1 MKIADGI
8 HRIGD
13 DPRVNAYLVEEAGE
27 VTIIDAAMPG
37 FYDDIPRELAAMGRS
52 VGDVRAIVLTHGHS
66 DHLGFAERVRTEHK
80 VPVWI
85 HEADAGLARAETD
98 PNNPMGKIRLA
109 PLLGFLWLGLRNGG
123 LKRPVV
129 KVVSTYGD
137 GATLDVPGS
146 PSVTLVPGHTPGS
159 AALAVPSRDALFVG
173 DAFATYAVT
182 TGQSDP
188 RIAPFTAD
196 RVQALDSLA
205 RLVDCPAGLV
215 LPGHGQPWTQGMAE
229 AVRQVRASERR
240 RLHGQVSSSRRPQGR
255 EVSSEGER
263 DDAPQ
268 AHRDRHHDHLRVH
281 LHHGQRAARS
291 PRRRP
296 PRSGPSASWRQ
307 PASSSRS
314 RGPTARPPGVGYSR
328 ETG

>member
-1 MKIADGI
+1 MRIADGL

-37 FYDDIPRELAAMGRS
+37 FYDDIPKELAAMGRS
-52 VGDVRAIVLTHGHS
+52 VDDVRAVVLTHGHS
-66 DHLGFAERVRTEHK
+66 DHLGFAERVRTERK

-98 PNNPMGKIRLA
+98 PDNPMGKIRLG

-146 PSVTLVPGHTPGS
+146 PQVALVPGHTPGS
-159 AALAVPSRDALFVG
+159 AALWFPGRGALFVG
-173 DAFATYAVT
+173 DAFATYSVT
-182 TGQSDP
+182 DGQSGP

-196 RVQALDSLA
+196 RGQALESLA
-205 RLVDCPAGLV
+205 RLADSPAGLV

-229 AVRQVRASERR
+229 ALRRVRASEPV
-240 RLHGQVSSSRRPQGR
+240 G
-255 EVSSEGER
+255 
-263 DDAPQ
+263 APPSGVEQ
-268 AHRDRHHDHLRVH
+268 PTP
-281 LHHGQRAARS
+281 GRAAK
-291 PRRRP
+291 
-296 PRSGPSASWRQ
+296 
-307 PASSSRS
+307 
-314 RGPTARPPGVGYSR
+314 
-328 ETG
+328 

>member
-1 MKIADGI
+1 MRIADGI

-37 FYDDIPRELAAMGRS
+37 FYDDIPKELAAMGRA
-52 VGDVRAIVLTHGHS
+52 VEDVRAVVLTHGHS
-66 DHLGFAERVRTEHK
+66 DHLGFAERVRTERR

-98 PNNPMGKIRLA
+98 PDNPMGRIRLA

-146 PSVTLVPGHTPGS
+146 PQVTLVPGHTPGS
-159 AALAVPSRDALFVG
+159 AALLMPARDALFVG

-182 TGQSDP
+182 TGQSGP

-196 RVQALDSLA
+196 RAQALDSLA
-205 RLVDCPAGLV
+205 RIADSRAGVV
-215 LPGHGQPWTQGMAE
+215 LPGHGEPWTLGMAE
-229 AVRQVRASERR
+229 AVRQVQASE
-240 RLHGQVSSSRRPQGR
+240 P
-255 EVSSEGER
+255 E
-263 DDAPQ
+263 A
-268 AHRDRHHDHLRVH
+268 AHRPAVE
-281 LHHGQRAARS
+281 
-291 PRRRP
+291 
-296 PRSGPSASWRQ
+296 Q
-307 PASSSRS
+307 PTIGSV
-314 RGPTARPPGVGYSR
+314 PK
-328 ETG
+328 